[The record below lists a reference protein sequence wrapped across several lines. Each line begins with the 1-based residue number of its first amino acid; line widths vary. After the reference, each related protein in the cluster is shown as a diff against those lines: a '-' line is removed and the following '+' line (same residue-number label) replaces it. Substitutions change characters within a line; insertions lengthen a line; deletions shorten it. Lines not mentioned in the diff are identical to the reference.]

1 LTKKQVYE
9 IACEAVKIY
18 FDYNISALEAIEKAK
33 GMIQNEDT
41 SMDKTKKVR
50 VNNFDGGL
58 QKQA

>member
-41 SMDKTKKVR
+41 SMDKTKKV
-50 VNNFDGGL
+50 N
-58 QKQA
+58 